1 MSAGWGGDL
10 VVNPIVFITNPGI
23 GTIVFE
29 TLAISVAIT
38 TVVF

>member
-10 VVNPIVFITNPGI
+10 VVNPIVFITNPSV

-29 TLAISVAIT
+29 TLVIGVAIT
-38 TVVF
+38 TAVF